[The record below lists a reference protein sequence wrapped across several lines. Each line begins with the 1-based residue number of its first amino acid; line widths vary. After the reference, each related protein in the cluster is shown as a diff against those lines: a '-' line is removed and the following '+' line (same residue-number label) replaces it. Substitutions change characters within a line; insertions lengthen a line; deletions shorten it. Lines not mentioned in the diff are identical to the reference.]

1 MNIIDIISKNL
12 YEKKHI
18 DPQTYKAINTHNY
31 ELIDR
36 KNFYTYNLIK
46 HRNYRCTKCRSYIEI
61 TFIRNS
67 IYKVKFES
75 VFFGID
81 SKIECNKAVMKLA
94 CE

>member
-1 MNIIDIISKNL
+1 MNIIDIISNHL
-12 YEKKHI
+12 YEKTYI
-18 DPQTYKAINTHNY
+18 APQTYKAIMTHNY

-46 HRNYRCTKCRSYIEI
+46 YRNYRCTKCRSYIEI

-75 VFFGID
+75 MFLGID
-81 SKIECNKAVMKLA
+81 SKINCNKAVMKLA